1 MFTPLRH
8 VDRRVSAVL
17 SELVHSMPAEGLTLR
32 EFLARLGAHGPLLW
46 CMVLT
51 IPVLLPVSIP
61 GSSLP
66 FGAVIALNAV
76 SLITHQSP
84 WLPERLLHRRLA
96 AAQMVPVLAKGARLL
111 ARLEQWSQPRL
122 LPLTHGLTSGRVNG
136 ILLLVCGILLMA
148 PVPLPLANTLPAY
161 GVVFLA
167 VGSVER
173 DGYAVLAGYMM
184 VLFTLAYF
192 GAVMV
197 LGGAGVRILLDHL

>member
-1 MFTPLRH
+1 MLTPLRP

-17 SELVHSMPAEGLTLR
+17 CELARSLPAEGLTLR

-51 IPVLLPVSIP
+51 IPFLLPVSIP

-76 SLITHQSP
+76 SLITRRSP
-84 WLPERLLHRRLA
+84 WLPERLRHRRLA
-96 AAQMVPVLAKGARLL
+96 AAQVVSVLAKGSRLL

-122 LPLTHGLTSGRVNG
+122 LPLTRGLTIGRVNG

-148 PVPLPLANTLPAY
+148 PVPLPLANSLPAY
-161 GVVFLA
+161 GVLFLA
-167 VGSVER
+167 IGSVER

-197 LGGAGVRILLDHL
+197 LGSAGVRILLDHL

>member
-1 MFTPLRH
+1 
-8 VDRRVSAVL
+8 
-17 SELVHSMPAEGLTLR
+17 MPAEGLSLR

-51 IPVLLPVSIP
+51 IPFLLPVSLP

-76 SLITHQSP
+76 SLITHRSP

-96 AAQMVPVLAKGARLL
+96 AAQVTPVLAKGTRLL
-111 ARLEQWSQPRL
+111 ARLEPWSQPRL
-122 LPLTHGLTSGRVNG
+122 LPLTHGLTVGRVNS

-161 GVVFLA
+161 GVLFLA
-167 VGSVER
+167 VGSVGR

-197 LGGAGVRILLDHL
+197 LGGAGVRILLNHL

>member
-1 MFTPLRH
+1 
-8 VDRRVSAVL
+8 
-17 SELVHSMPAEGLTLR
+17 
-32 EFLARLGAHGPLLW
+32 
-46 CMVLT
+46 MVLT
-51 IPVLLPVSIP
+51 IPFLLPVSIP

-76 SLITHQSP
+76 SLITHRSP
-84 WLPERLLHRRLA
+84 WLPERLLHQRLV
-96 AAQMVPVLAKGARLL
+96 AAQVVSVLAKGARLL

-122 LPLTHGLTSGRVNG
+122 LPLTRGLTIGRVNG

-148 PVPLPLANTLPAY
+148 PVPLPLANSLPAY
-161 GVVFLA
+161 GVLFLA
-167 VGSVER
+167 IGSLER
-173 DGYAVLAGYMM
+173 DGYAVLAGYVM